1 MNRLVLS
8 TLVIVAC
15 TRLAPGQPSCAP
27 VAMALRAEAGGAE
40 AQDLEPPSPEALAV
54 RWRDALEL
62 DRPAEVVR
70 EARTELT
77 GGAQASRDG
86 HLLALYARALSATGG
101 AEEAALLLGA
111 AKPTAATRGQV
122 EVALARLD
130 LEADRLDAVVAR
142 LATKQAGKPVQFGEV
157 DEAYIVLAKAHQRRG
172 DLGAAVPLL
181 QEFVKRARLSPEAP
195 SAWHLLAQ
203 AALAARD
210 LDSARRFREQSQS
223 WAAWQAFYKT
233 RRIQVLEAP
242 DDPLPRF
249 GLAQLWASVDELE
262 RARAAVGEA
271 LERDPQFARA
281 WALAGELERK
291 AGQQDA
297 ALAAYGK
304 ALALDS
310 TLTDARF
317 NRALLALAA
326 DDAATA
332 RADFEQIVN
341 GPQSTA
347 ERYLGAH
354 LLLARLLRD
363 AGEDEAAAARHA
375 RYQRLGGTESL

>member
-1 MNRLVLS
+1 MMRLVAIALAS
-8 TLVIVAC
+8 IAGAAPAPSLGAAPLEFATLP
-15 TRLAPGQPSCAP
+15 TTP
-27 VAMALRAEAGGAE
+27 ALEDDAAALAEA
-40 AQDLEPPSPEALAV
+40 
-54 RWRDALEL
+54 WRDALEL
-62 DRPAEVVR
+62 DRPADVVR
-70 EARTELT
+70 AARTRLT
-77 GGAQASRDG
+77 IGAPASRDG
-86 HLLALYARALSATGG
+86 RLLALYARALSATGG
-101 AEEAALLLGA
+101 AEEATSFLR
-111 AKPTAATRGQV
+111 TAQPSATTRGEV

-142 LATKQAGKPVQFGEV
+142 LASKQAGQPVQHAEV
-157 DEAYIVLAKAHQRRG
+157 QDAWIVLAKAYQRKG
-172 DLGAAVPLL
+172 DVASAVPLL

-210 LDSARRFREQSQS
+210 LDNARRFREQSQS

-262 RARAAVGEA
+262 RARVSVGEA
-271 LERDPQFARA
+271 LERDPEFARA

-291 AGQQDA
+291 TGNTA
-297 ALAAYGK
+297 AAITAYGK
-304 ALALDS
+304 ALGIDP

-326 DDAATA
+326 EDAATA
-332 RADFEQIVN
+332 RGDLEHIVD
-341 GPQSTA
+341 GQQSTA

-363 AGEDEAAAARHA
+363 AGESEAADKRFA
-375 RYQRLGGTESL
+375 RYQRLGGTETL